1 MVGALPVCC
10 ARAASGHAAAPPTS
24 VTKSRRRMLSTR
36 CASLAILTIKTR
48 KGIRRNGER
57 SDKVRCKNP
66 KTRMTATGQKHELP
80 RRSIAVRF
88 APNKQTLTERV
99 QCDAMCHKATC
110 AVQQKVRL
118 FDHLVGDR

>member
-1 MVGALPVCC
+1 M
-10 ARAASGHAAAPPTS
+10 
-24 VTKSRRRMLSTR
+24 
-36 CASLAILTIKTR
+36 
-48 KGIRRNGER
+48 GER

-88 APNKQTLTERV
+88 NLNEQTPTGRLE
-99 QCDAMCHKATC
+99 CGAMCHFRTH
-110 AVQQKVRL
+110 AVQQGSGL